1 MARTS
6 DGKARAQFSSLPSAE
21 ELSISRNRES
31 GVAKRTA
38 RGGPDSYS
46 MTAEQAIGAASL
58 MDRSQHVSPL
68 AGMPVAGSTGDFSF
82 AKFAL
87 GKATG
92 EGGIWDD
99 YWQDDQSG
107 YDYANNA
114 QARLVGG
121 NPVGGA
127 VTSGRGR
134 QPAPISIVPTSTTN
148 PERPRTVAAG
158 YDQKRSVLT
167 VVFRDGTFY
176 NYYGCDKPIWD
187 GFKAEHSKGLYIRTV
202 LDRMARGTANMG
214 AAPVA
219 SREQLYRVA
228 RASQQHHGTGSPF
241 GVTQYDQYDRAT
253 GARLNPTVQR
263 TRASSGGKAPKPANK
278 ASKPPNNGMRKAK

>member
-1 MARTS
+1 MARAS
-6 DGKARAQFSSLPSAE
+6 DGRARATFSSLPSQE
-21 ELSISRNRES
+21 ELSISRNRE
-31 GVAKRTA
+31 ANMPKRTA
-38 RGGPDSYS
+38 AGRGNTYG

-68 AGMPVAGSTGDFSF
+68 AGMPVAGSSGDFAF

-99 YWQDDQSG
+99 YWQDDQAG

-114 QARLVGG
+114 AS
-121 NPVGGA
+121 PVDSYK
-127 VTSGRGR
+127 VRRDR

-158 YDQKRSVLT
+158 YDQKRKVLT

-176 NYYGCDKPIWD
+176 NYYECDVTIWD
-187 GFKAEHSKGLYIRTV
+187 GFKSEHSKGLYIRTV
-202 LDRMARGTANMG
+202 LDQMPRGTANMG
-214 AAPVA
+214 SAPVA

-228 RASQQHHGTGSPF
+228 RSAQQYHGTGSPH
-241 GVTQYDQYDRAT
+241 GVSQYDQYDRSV
-253 GARLNPTVQR
+253 GARLNPTVSR
-263 TRASSGGKAPKPANK
+263 TRANTGGKAPKPSNA
-278 ASKPPNNGMRKAK
+278 ASKPPKNKMRKAK